1 MKLDFLKDTAGTLL
15 AIAVVGLVGYATQ
28 IATLGKDIERVAD
41 NLDEIK
47 EELAKNYDQD
57 DAARDRADIK
67 RELEIINE
75 RIANTEERINGRI
88 NILDE
93 RTSRVSNAEID

>member
-75 RIANTEERINGRI
+75 RIVNTEERINGRI

-93 RTSRVSNAEID
+93 RTSRMKTTETD

>member
-1 MKLDFLKDTAGTLL
+1 MKFDFIKDAAGALL

-41 NLDEIK
+41 SIAEIK
-47 EELAKNYDQD
+47 AELSRNYDQD
-57 DAARDRADIK
+57 DAAKDAADFK
-67 RELEIINE
+67 RELEIIGE
-75 RIANTEERINGRI
+75 RMGNAEDRI

-93 RTSRVSNAEID
+93 RITRLSSNNQE